1 MDKNRLTNRFKFS
14 ILLLNNNKRI
24 NMQFIKF
31 EDQWYNVN
39 DIKRIELANSGT
51 MFRIWMKD
59 GTVKRLGKP
68 KAYDGQDIFI
78 TK

>member
-1 MDKNRLTNRFKFS
+1 
-14 ILLLNNNKRI
+14 
-24 NMQFIKF
+24 MQFIKF
-31 EDQWYNVN
+31 EDHWYNVN
-39 DIKRIELANSGT
+39 DIRRIELANSGT